1 MGKRID
7 HINVPLCIDPVI
19 LLRKRSPVKQQGI
32 EQFCRVAQVCIQQKA
47 GIGQILRQRCSDS
60 QVIGNRIHLQ
70 RFTSK
75 YGAKVCNSCS
85 EKVDRQRFANPCPS
99 ARPFFSVGHFDPL
112 ILLRVKSSAGWRHL
126 IFSQP

>member
-47 GIGQILRQRCSDS
+47 GIGQILRQWHIGF
-60 QVIGNRIHLQ
+60 QVIRNGIHLHFYI
-70 RFTSK
+70 RIS
-75 YGAKVCNSCS
+75 AKPFESFGFHHYSDDLLPS
-85 EKVDRQRFANPCPS
+85 EDTDWHGR
-99 ARPFFSVGHFDPL
+99 
-112 ILLRVKSSAGWRHL
+112 
-126 IFSQP
+126 